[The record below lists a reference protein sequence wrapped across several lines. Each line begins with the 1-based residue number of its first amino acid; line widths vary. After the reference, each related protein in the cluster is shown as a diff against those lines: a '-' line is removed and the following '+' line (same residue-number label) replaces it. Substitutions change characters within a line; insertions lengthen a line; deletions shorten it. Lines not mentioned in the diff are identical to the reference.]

1 MKEILLVEVNRN
13 IRREVA
19 FNINAIC
26 THIGRFPGLNTEG
39 LLQAVSV
46 TNQSTSVTDQLNTV
60 TGNDVSLV
68 VLDQKYTIPHK
79 LDTVHCM
86 LSHWN
91 NDVGIKDLI
100 SDKSW

>member
-1 MKEILLVEVNRN
+1 MKETVHVEVKEN

-19 FNINAIC
+19 FNINDIC

-39 LLQAVSV
+39 LLQAASV
-46 TNQSTSVTDQLNTV
+46 TNQLTSVTGQLSTV
-60 TGNDVSLV
+60 TGNDDSLV

-91 NDVGIKDLI
+91 NDVGIKYLTG
-100 SDKSW
+100 DK